1 MDMEQIYILFENISD
16 TSAEKNSFLIERA
29 VSFIKSR
36 IIRNEDM
43 LREEVEYLVALY
55 ANLYLIEKE
64 TANGIPMVSDGGGV
78 ISSDKR
84 SYRLEMARKMI
95 YEQEKLCKG
104 YLIEKPISDFVF
116 MSVKGGV

>member
-1 MDMEQIYILFENISD
+1 MDMEQIYILFENISE

-43 LREEVEYLVALY
+43 LREEVEYLTALY

-84 SYRLEMARKMI
+84 SYRLEMAKKMI
-95 YEQEKLCKG
+95 NEQEKLCKG

>member
-1 MDMEQIYILFENISD
+1 MDMEQIYNLFENISE

-43 LREEVEYLVALY
+43 LREEVEYLTVLY

-64 TANGIPMVSDGGGV
+64 TANV
-78 ISSDKR
+78 
-84 SYRLEMARKMI
+84 
-95 YEQEKLCKG
+95 
-104 YLIEKPISDFVF
+104 
-116 MSVKGGV
+116 

>member
-1 MDMEQIYILFENISD
+1 MDMEQIYILFENISE

-43 LREEVEYLVALY
+43 LREEVEYLTALY

-64 TANGIPMVSDGGGV
+64 TANGIPMASKGGGV
-78 ISSDKR
+78 ISSDKN
-84 SYRLEMARKMI
+84 SYRLEMVKKMI
-95 YEQEKLCKG
+95 HEQEKLCKG

>member
-1 MDMEQIYILFENISD
+1 MDMEQIYILFENISE
-16 TSAEKNSFLIERA
+16 TSAEKNSFLIEKA

-43 LREEVEYLVALY
+43 MREEVEYLVALY

-64 TANGIPMVSDGGGV
+64 TANGIPMVSNSGDV
-78 ISSDKR
+78 ISSDKN
-84 SYRLEMARKMI
+84 SYRLEMAKKMI
-95 YEQEKLCKG
+95 NEQEKLCKG

>member
-43 LREEVEYLVALY
+43 MRDEVEYLVALY

-64 TANGIPMVSDGGGV
+64 TITGKEFMKIFREVKGIPDPDAPAPEEVKEETQVVSREEAVVEDV
-78 ISSDKR
+78 
-84 SYRLEMARKMI
+84 LEETAT
-95 YEQEKLCKG
+95 EEK
-104 YLIEKPISDFVF
+104 E
-116 MSVKGGV
+116 